1 MLLLVLAVA
10 LAGLAVP
17 SAAGSSA
24 PASRRTADQP
34 RTGYVLRHDG
44 TAAGGW
50 IGSRKLGGVAVF
62 RLDPGRAPVATSFGR
77 AHWVS
82 VLDGS
87 GPVNVDRGRTRR
99 AAWILAKYGVY
110 RSKAQAAAVEVALDS
125 LLVGGRWAVTGAVT
139 RRRLDQTDDPPT
151 ILGLA
156 DFMLTNSR
164 LLAGPYR
171 VTVQAEDAIIGRQVL
186 VTVRVTAA
194 RSDEPVPSLPVEV
207 VLAGHEGSGRTDDTG
222 TADIAIRSTR
232 SGPQDVAVTVRL
244 LPSDR
249 LLVRRPA
256 GRGSRVVV
264 AGKKHSTEATAPVA
278 VQAKP
283 VARIATPANGRV
295 TDPVPGTL
303 QLTGGYASSRSA
315 ALTLHGP
322 LPAGSPAD
330 CTPATVL
337 GSVHPMPVA
346 ADGGYGVPRVVVAV
360 PGVYSWDAAVAGD
373 RFNLPA
379 VTCGPPVT
387 VKAVPRLSIE
397 PTKDRIAVGG
407 SLRGR
412 ITVAALDDGYADV
425 ARARLFG
432 PFDTRADA
440 RCTDARQVRNR
451 GVTVTGPVST
461 GTTDVITLNRAGVY
475 AWRAA
480 LPRGPLALHAATTCG
495 APGTF
500 VTVR

>member
-1 MLLLVLAVA
+1 MLLALAVA
-10 LAGLAVP
+10 IAGLAVP
-17 SAAGSSA
+17 AAGSSA

-34 RTGYVLRHDG
+34 RTGYVLRADG

-50 IGSRKLGGVAVF
+50 IGSRKLGGQAVF
-62 RLDPGRAPVATSFGR
+62 RLDPGRAPVATSFGKS
-77 AHWVS
+77 HWVS

-87 GPVNVDRGRTRR
+87 GPVAVDRSRTRR

-110 RSKAQAAAVEVALDS
+110 RSKAQAAAVEVALDA
-125 LLVGGRWAVTGAVT
+125 LLVGGRWAVHGAVT
-139 RRRLDQTDDPPT
+139 QRRLDQTDDPPT

-156 DFMLTNSR
+156 DFMLTNSK

-171 VTVQAEDAIIGRQVL
+171 VVVHADDAIIGQQVL

-194 RSDEPVPSLPVEV
+194 GSDEPVPSIPVDV

-244 LPSDR
+244 LPTDR
-249 LLVRRPA
+249 LLVRRPD

-264 AGKKHSTEATAPVA
+264 AGKKHSSEASTPVA
-278 VQAKP
+278 VQARP
-283 VARIATPANGRV
+283 VARIVAPANGRV

-303 QLTGGYASSRSA
+303 RLADGYASPRSA

-322 LPAGSPAD
+322 LPAGSGAD
-330 CTPATVL
+330 CTPATAL
-337 GSVHPMPVA
+337 GSAHPLPVSA
-346 ADGGYGVPRVVVAV
+346 NSDYVVPRVVVTE
-360 PGVYSWDAAVAGD
+360 PGVYTWYAAVAGD

-379 VTCGPPVT
+379 ATCGPPVT

-397 PTKDRIAVGG
+397 PTKDRIPVGG
-407 SLRGR
+407 SLRAR
-412 ITVAALDDGYADV
+412 LTVSALDDDYADV
-425 ARARLFG
+425 ARAWLFG
-432 PFDTRADA
+432 PFDTRADV
-440 RCTDARQVRNR
+440 RCTDAHQVRNR
-451 GVTVTGPVST
+451 GVAVTGPSST

-475 AWRAA
+475 AWQAS
-480 LPRGPLALHAATTCG
+480 LPRGPLALHAETTCA

-500 VTVR
+500 VVVR